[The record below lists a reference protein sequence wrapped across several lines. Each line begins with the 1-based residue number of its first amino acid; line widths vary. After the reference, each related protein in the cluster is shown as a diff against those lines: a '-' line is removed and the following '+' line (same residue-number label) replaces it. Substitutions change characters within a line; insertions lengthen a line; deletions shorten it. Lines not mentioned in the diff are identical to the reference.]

1 MAERKE
7 GRNLEDRSDAPLVR
21 RSERRF
27 RALYDLAPIGI
38 VLLDGETKILRGNN
52 AFLSLVGDPQVRL
65 TGQSLDSLVFAADRP
80 AVRRIL
86 DNLYRHSGFERIDVR
101 FGQAGDKTATLFIG
115 ADSEEDSS
123 SKSATIY
130 AIDTT
135 EQKSLEQRL
144 AQAQKMQAIGQLAGG
159 IAHDFNNLLTAM
171 IGYCDLT
178 LLRQEQGSDDF
189 SDIMQIKQNAERA
202 ATLVRQLLA
211 FSRRQILQP
220 HVLNVAD
227 TISGVTDL
235 LRRLS
240 GEEIKIDV
248 QTASE
253 PGLIFADESQLE
265 QILVNLVVNAR
276 DAMPRG
282 GRLSIRTATLVLN
295 QPLVRGGEVVP
306 SGNWVSIEVEDTG
319 VGIPPEILSRIF
331 EPFFSTKAIGQGT
344 GLGLATVYGIVK
356 QTGGYVFV
364 DTAVGSGS
372 VFRLLFP
379 RHADASAAAES
390 LERAK
395 AKSTAKPL
403 PGEAK
408 EGENLTVLIVE
419 DEDPVRLFAV
429 RALQAKG
436 YKVFHAGSGG
446 EALEI
451 LRHERDAIDLLITD
465 VVMPQM
471 DGPSVIAAARA
482 IVPEIKVLCMSG
494 YAEEALKDRIRA
506 TQDVRFLSKPFSLAQ
521 FAGAVK
527 EVLAPK

>member
-1 MAERKE
+1 MMETTE
-7 GRNLEDRSDAPLVR
+7 GRSLDTPLIR

-38 VLLDGETKILRGNN
+38 VLLDGETKILRGNG
-52 AFLSLVGDPQVRL
+52 AFLSLVGGPKVRL
-65 TGQSLDSLVFAADRP
+65 EGQSLDSLVFDDDRP

-86 DNLYRHSGFERIDVR
+86 DNLYHHSGFERIDVR

-115 ADSEEDSS
+115 ADSEETPS

-130 AIDTT
+130 VIDTT
-135 EQKSLEQRL
+135 EQKNLEQRL

-178 LLRQEQGSDDF
+178 LLRQDEGSDDF
-189 SDIMQIKQNAERA
+189 SDITQIKQTAERA

-220 HVLNVAD
+220 HVVD
-227 TISGVTDL
+227 VTEVISGVTDL

-240 GEEIKIDV
+240 GEEIKIEIESAP
-248 QTASE
+248 QL
-253 PGLIFADESQLE
+253 GLIFADQSQLE

-282 GRLSIRTATLVLN
+282 GRLSIRTANLVLD
-295 QPLVRGGEVVP
+295 QPVVGGGEVVP
-306 SGNWVSIEVEDTG
+306 SGNWISIEVEDTG

-356 QTGGYVFV
+356 QTGGYVIV

-372 VFRLLFP
+372 IFRLFFP
-379 RHADASAAAES
+379 RHSDARDAGAVGQA
-390 LERAK
+390 RAK
-395 AKSTAKPL
+395 PQAKSL
-403 PGEAK
+403 PSAVK
-408 EGENLTVLIVE
+408 EGENHTVLIVE

-436 YKVFHAGSGG
+436 YKVFHANGG
-446 EALEI
+446 IEGLEI
-451 LRHERDAIDLLITD
+451 LRKERDAIDLLITD

-471 DGPSVIAAARA
+471 DGPSVIAEARS
-482 IVPEIKVLCMSG
+482 IVPQIKVLCMSG

-506 TQDVRFLSKPFSLAQ
+506 TQDVRFIGKPFSLAQ
-521 FAGAVK
+521 FAGVVK
-527 EVLAPK
+527 EVLARK

>member
-52 AFLSLVGDPQVRL
+52 AFLSLVGDPKIRL
-65 TGQSLDSLVFAADRP
+65 TGQSLDSLVFESDRV
-80 AVRRIL
+80 AVRKIL
-86 DNLYRHSGFERIDVR
+86 DNLYDHSGFERIDVR

-115 ADSEEDSS
+115 ADSEEDPS
-123 SKSATIY
+123 SKSATVY
-130 AIDTT
+130 VIDTT

-178 LLRQEQGSDDF
+178 LLRQDQGSDDF
-189 SDIMQIKQNAERA
+189 SDITQIKQNAERA

-220 HVLNVAD
+220 HVLNVRD

-240 GEEIKIDV
+240 GEEIKIEI
-248 QTASE
+248 QNTSE
-253 PGLIFADESQLE
+253 QGLIFADESQLE

-282 GRLSIRTATLVLN
+282 GKLSIRTANMVLT

-306 SGNWVSIEVEDTG
+306 PGNWISIEVEDTG

-372 VFRLLFP
+372 IFRLLFP
-379 RHADASAAAES
+379 RHIDTHVAKSSDGM
-390 LERAK
+390 K
-395 AKSTAKPL
+395 AKPTAKPSA
-403 PGEAK
+403 GEVK
-408 EGENLTVLIVE
+408 EGENRTVLIVE

-436 YKVFHAGSGG
+436 YKVFHAGTGM

-451 LRHERDAIDLLITD
+451 LRQERDAIDLLITD

-482 IVPEIKVLCMSG
+482 IVPRIKVLCMSG

-506 TQDVRFLSKPFSLAQ
+506 TQDVRFLAKPFSLAQ

>member
-7 GRNLEDRSDAPLVR
+7 DRNPDRSDAPLVR

-38 VLLDGETKILRGNN
+38 VLLDGEAKILRGNN
-52 AFLSLVGDPQVRL
+52 AFLSLVGDPKIRL
-65 TGQSLDSLVFAADRP
+65 TGQSLDSLVFDADRP

-101 FGQAGDKTATLFIG
+101 FGEVGDKTATLFIG
-115 ADSEEDSS
+115 ADSEEDPS

-178 LLRQEQGSDDF
+178 LLRQDQGSDDF
-189 SDIMQIKQNAERA
+189 SDITQIKQNAERA

-220 HVLNVAD
+220 HVLNVTD

-248 QTASE
+248 QNASE

-282 GRLSIRTATLVLN
+282 GKLSIRTAPVVLN

-306 SGNWVSIEVEDTG
+306 PGNWISIEVEDTG

-372 VFRLLFP
+372 IFRLLFP
-379 RHADASAAAES
+379 RHADTPSAKS
-390 LERAK
+390 PDRSK
-395 AKSTAKPL
+395 VKSTAKSL

-436 YKVFHAGSGG
+436 YRVFHAGSGV

-451 LRHERDAIDLLITD
+451 LRQERDAIDLLITD

-471 DGPSVIAAARA
+471 DGPSVIAAARS
-482 IVPEIKVLCMSG
+482 IVPQIKVLCMSG

-506 TQDVRFLSKPFSLAQ
+506 TQGVRFLAKPFSLAQ